1 MDQNGRNLEYR
12 PGRHDTMV
20 QDEIRGIHSKVIRDE
35 VEPNNIKILRYIFV
49 QKEHLKDYKKEK
61 S

>member
-1 MDQNGRNLEYR
+1 MDQNGRNLECR

-20 QDEIRGIHSKVIRDE
+20 QDEIRGVHRDE

>member
-1 MDQNGRNLEYR
+1 MDQNGRNLECR

-20 QDEIRGIHSKVIRDE
+20 QDEIRGVHSIVIRDE